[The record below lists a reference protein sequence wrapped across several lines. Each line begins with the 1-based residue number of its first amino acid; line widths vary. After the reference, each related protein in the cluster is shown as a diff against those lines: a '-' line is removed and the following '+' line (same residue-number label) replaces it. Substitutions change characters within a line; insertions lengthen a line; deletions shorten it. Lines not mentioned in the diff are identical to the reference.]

1 MLRNRAVSLALAGL
15 FAWLDGCASYEQIEI
30 GELTEHGR
38 VRVTL
43 AGGER
48 ETLLDPAFAGDSI
61 SGRKDAPRRHRDPIV
76 PVVIPLDQ
84 VDKLEAVNRNAGGT
98 AALIVVGVIGGFVL
112 IGGIAVAAGGGY

>member
-15 FAWLDGCASYEQIEI
+15 FAWLAGCTSYEQIEI

-43 AGGER
+43 AGGEL
-48 ETLLDPAFAGDSI
+48 ETLLDPAFEGDSI
-61 SGRKDAPRRHRDPIV
+61 SGRKDDPRRHGDPIV

-98 AALIVVGVIGGFVL
+98 AALIVVGVIGGLVL